1 MKRRKRRLF
10 FIDALPKLLV
20 GLLFLSLTACGSPL
34 DEPVG
39 NISAC
44 RDISDALRSKCAGQP
59 DKPRWLNCDVLPGCP
74 SGQVERADV
83 AECVS
88 KIGAAGSCAAARAVQ
103 CTIAKTDCASPQTTL
118 DNTLGYD
125 EACNL
130 VFAVM
135 PASCFTETAADQWTD
150 AQRYVMCNE
159 ALGCDEMGAYLDT
172 AISDAVTAAQTQTDC
187 TAAKQ
192 AVRDTIGTNKKYC
205 FETESLL

>member
-1 MKRRKRRLF
+1 M
-10 FIDALPKLLV
+10 
-20 GLLFLSLTACGSPL
+20 

-44 RDISDALRSKCAGQP
+44 RDISRALRAKCAGQVE
-59 DKPRWLNCDVLPGCP
+59 KPAWLNCDVLPGCP

-83 AECVS
+83 DACVA

-103 CTIAKTDCASPQTTL
+103 CTIAKADCATPQTTF
-118 DNTLGYD
+118 DNAFGYD
-125 EACNL
+125 EACDL

-135 PASCFTETAADQWTD
+135 PATCFSETPSDQWSD
-150 AQRYVMCNE
+150 SEKYQLCNE

-172 AISDAVTAAQTQTDC
+172 AVSDAVSAAQGQSEC
-187 TAAKQ
+187 AAAKQ
-192 AVRDTIGTNKKYC
+192 AAREAIGTNKKYC